1 MGSLVL
7 VAGGVRSGKSAFAER
22 LISERA
28 GGAWTYWAT
37 GQAHDREMEER
48 IAGHRLRRPA
58 HVGTIEEGFCSL
70 VSSGKI
76 GEAGDLSEHPLLVDN
91 LGFCVMELLEV
102 EFSGSWIDRFGR
114 VLAMRKGLTVIV
126 TDEVGAGGVA
136 MTPPGRTFADRIG
149 EWNQRLA
156 AQADEVYVV
165 MMGCPLR
172 LK

>member
-1 MGSLVL
+1 LGSLVL
-7 VAGGVRSGKSAFAER
+7 VSGGVRSGKSAFAER

-28 GGAWTYWAT
+28 GGGWTYWAT
-37 GQAHDREMEER
+37 GQARDREMEER

-76 GEAGDLSEHPLLVDN
+76 GETGILSDRPLLIDN
-91 LGFCVMELLEV
+91 LGFCVLELLEV
-102 EFSGSWIDRFGR
+102 EFSGPWMDRFGR
-114 VLAMRKGLTVIV
+114 VLATRKGLTVVV
-126 TDEVGAGGVA
+126 TDEVGSGGVA
-136 MTPPGRTFADRIG
+136 MTPLGRTFADRIG

-156 AQADEVYVV
+156 SQADEVYVV